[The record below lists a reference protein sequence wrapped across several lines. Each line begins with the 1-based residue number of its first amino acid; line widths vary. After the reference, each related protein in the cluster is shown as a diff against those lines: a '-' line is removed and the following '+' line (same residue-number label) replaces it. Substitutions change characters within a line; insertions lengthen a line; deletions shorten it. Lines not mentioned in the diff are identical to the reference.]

1 VTYSQD
7 MWLRPVV
14 LTSANNKFRLYE
26 NTSVREVIVSVAAGT
41 YYLHADSTL
50 SAGGFPSLYLAIEA
64 LIFTTTTPVTYTFSN
79 ATPSA
84 SGGQTGVGLA
94 LTTSA
99 GSFTVDFADAD
110 FTMDAGWFGS
120 LNTESITS
128 TTKRIV
134 GRYTVL
140 NQWYLNTISSY
151 AQASNK
157 RSSVQ
162 REISYSH
169 ERPSDRYAIE
179 WYSERTR
186 TITYEYVPA
195 AHIFESGAKEQI
207 YADTGRLALNDVN
220 NAWETIWS
228 GLSRDETIFIVHNV
242 DSKWNLRDVLSA
254 GGYESVKLFGEN
266 QARDLGSTIKL
277 TRSAAEMYT
286 ISVDLWLGSTQGYAH

>member
-1 VTYSQD
+1 MTYSQD

-26 NTSVREVIVSVAAGT
+26 IGSAHEVIVAITVGT
-41 YYLHADSTL
+41 YYLHADSVINQ
-50 SAGGFPSLYLAIEA
+50 SAFNSLYLAIETA
-64 LIFTTTTPVTYTFSN
+64 VNAVATSNTYTFTN
-79 ATPSA
+79 ATPRA

-94 LTTSA
+94 LSA
-99 GSFTVDFADAD
+99 DVEEFSVDFADAD
-110 FTMDAGWFGS
+110 FTMDAGWFGAIS
-120 LNTESITS
+120 TENVTS
-128 TTKRIV
+128 ANKRIV

-140 NQWYLNTISSY
+140 HQWYLNTISSY

-179 WYSERTR
+179 WYSEKTR
-186 TITYEYVPA
+186 PIVYEYVPA
-195 AHIFESGAKEQI
+195 AHVFEYGAKEQI

-228 GLSRDETIFIVHNV
+228 GLSRDEIIFIVHNV
-242 DSKWNLRDVLSA
+242 DSKWNLRDVLGA
-254 GGYESVKLFGEN
+254 GGLESVKLFGEN
-266 QARDLGSTIKL
+266 QARDLDSTITL
-277 TRSAAEMYT
+277 TRAAAEMYT
-286 ISVDLWLGSTQGYAH
+286 ISVNLWLGDFQGYAH

>member
-1 VTYSQD
+1 MTYSQD
-7 MWLRPVV
+7 MWLRPIT

-26 NTSVREVIVSVAAGT
+26 DTSANEIIASVTAGT

-50 SAGGFPSLYLAIEA
+50 TSAGFPSLYNAIETILDLNA
-64 LIFTTTTPVTYTFSN
+64 TTATYTFNN
-79 ATPSA
+79 ATPAA
-84 SGGQTGVGLA
+84 SGWQTGVGLTLKA
-94 LTTSA
+94 TA
-99 GSFTVDFADAD
+99 GAFTVNFADVD
-110 FTMDAGWFGS
+110 FTMDAGWFGCINS
-120 LNTESITS
+120 ESIASTS
-128 TTKRIV
+128 SRII

-169 ERPSDRYAIE
+169 ERPTDRYAIE
-179 WYSERTR
+179 WYSERVR
-186 TITYEYVPA
+186 TIVYEYVPA
-195 AHIFESGAKEQI
+195 AHVFEYGATEQI

-228 GLSRDETIFIVHNV
+228 GLSRDETLLIVHNV
-242 DSKWNLRDVLSA
+242 DSKWNLRDVFGA
-254 GGYESVKLFGEN
+254 GSVESVKLFDES
-266 QARDLGSTIKL
+266 QARDFDSTLTL

-286 ISVDLWLGSTQGYAH
+286 VSVNLWLGSLQGYQH